1 MQRKRLRHAEVV
13 NARGDPL
20 GFAAAAA
27 ASQRAR
33 LEPPAPMADAG
44 AAAGAASARG
54 VVAGTE
60 PSVVDILGAATSGG
74 GVSPQRC
81 GVVLPAGGGALG
93 SAAVAS
99 GACGATA
106 LGGALSTVSAT
117 AWARDATLAST
128 HSLCTQCNRASPRGV
143 SHCLFASCQAPMA
156 GQAGEAYK
164 ATQARREEYVF
175 ASARGRQLCYMQGR
189 EQETDSLCAGRGA
202 CERLQLRARPP
213 ACLDACPPRYRLP
226 CCRTGYRGGRCTA
239 LGDSGGRPLGM
250 RKAESKADGS
260 EPRHRRGVRVAWFA
274 RRGVL
279 RGAARARRRGRW

>member
-1 MQRKRLRHAEVV
+1 MQSASCAACTRGAKRKCTCGGKKERKRLRHVEVL

-20 GFAAAAA
+20 GFAAASEAA
-27 ASQRAR
+27 AAAAQGSWFEA
-33 LEPPAPMADAG
+33 AMPMAAE
-44 AAAGAASARG
+44 
-54 VVAGTE
+54 GT
-60 PSVVDILGAATSGG
+60 PTAATSAH
-74 GVSPQRC
+74 GVLAQGEPRADDVSGAARP
-81 GVVLPAGGGALG
+81 GGGASLRCG
-93 SAAVAS
+93 AVVLSACGGALQVAATAS
-99 GACGATA
+99 GTGLVTASGGATA
-106 LGGALSTVSAT
+106 TVTSTV
-117 AWARDATLAST
+117 WARDAALRLT

-226 CCRTGYRGGRCTA
+226 CCR
-239 LGDSGGRPLGM
+239 
-250 RKAESKADGS
+250 
-260 EPRHRRGVRVAWFA
+260 VRLA
-274 RRGVL
+274 RF
-279 RGAARARRRGRW
+279 RAQLN